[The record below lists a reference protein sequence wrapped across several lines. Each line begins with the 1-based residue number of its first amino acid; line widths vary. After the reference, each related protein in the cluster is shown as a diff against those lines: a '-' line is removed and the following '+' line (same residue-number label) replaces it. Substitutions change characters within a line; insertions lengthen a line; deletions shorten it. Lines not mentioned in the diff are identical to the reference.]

1 MPPDVTGREAL
12 QETWQLLMA
21 PAQDNRGEHQVNDR
35 ESEGDQQVD
44 PILQESLRRAG
55 EQGRK
60 STG

>member
-1 MPPDVTGREAL
+1 
-12 QETWQLLMA
+12 MA

>member
-1 MPPDVTGREAL
+1 
-12 QETWQLLMA
+12 MA

-35 ESEGDQQVD
+35 ESEDDQQLD